1 MAKIK
6 AAGLPRFSL
15 GRNSA
20 VHLVE
25 VVVGKMVG
33 APKAA
38 IDLDGSQYPE
48 FSRHYW
54 LTGAD
59 GAAVTA
65 FLSPSKIRFIEE
77 AKLEGI
83 LATNA
88 NYLVYFEDGVLQ
100 EEQDCDLFIAR
111 VEQIVANLL

>member
-1 MAKIK
+1 VAKIQV
-6 AAGLPRFSL
+6 AGLPRFSL

-20 VHLVE
+20 VHVVE
-25 VVVGKMVG
+25 MVVGKMVG

-38 IDLDGSQYPE
+38 IDLDSSQHPE
-48 FSRHYW
+48 FTRHYW

-65 FLSPSKIRFIEE
+65 FLSPGKIRFIEE
-77 AKLEGI
+77 AKLEGL

-100 EEQDCDLFIAR
+100 QEEDCDSFIAR
-111 VEQIVANLL
+111 VETIIANVL